1 MAQLQCPPKFHNQAM
16 SPWFIGNKHFGPMAL
31 GFHQNNQKC
40 KKKKKNYFQKID
52 FSIEFDWNYNIRQ
65 SAYHQ

>member
-1 MAQLQCPPKFHNQAM
+1 M